1 MSMAAFP
8 ATFRWLYLNPAC
20 SSVQT
25 SPSPLSISYDD
36 PVRVRVRVQ
45 LHSSASGEMYEAMLI
60 KMKSRNKLTYLLEQ
74 KLSYLDHDCMHNL
87 GPHTDND
94 HI

>member
-1 MSMAAFP
+1 MAAFR
-8 ATFRWLYLNPAC
+8 ATFRWLHLNPAC
-20 SSVQT
+20 SSVQR
-25 SPSPLSISYDD
+25 SPFPLSISYDD
-36 PVRVRVRVQ
+36 PVRVRVQ
-45 LHSSASGEMYEAMLI
+45 LQGSASGEMYEPMLM

-87 GPHTDND
+87 DPHTDND